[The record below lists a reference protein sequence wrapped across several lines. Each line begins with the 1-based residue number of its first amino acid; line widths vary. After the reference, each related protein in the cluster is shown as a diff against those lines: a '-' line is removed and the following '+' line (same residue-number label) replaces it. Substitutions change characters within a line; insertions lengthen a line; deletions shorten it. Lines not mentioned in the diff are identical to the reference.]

1 MREGPSLDQSYNRF
15 SKLEIRGGKFQ
26 ILMSLL
32 GVQRLLWGWV
42 VRALELPAFTGT

>member
-15 SKLEIRGGKFQ
+15 SKPEIRGGKFQ

-42 VRALELPAFTGT
+42 VRAPELPAFPGT